1 MVSSWSNPLPIAEQG
16 ATQVVIYTYE
26 GRWIPIMYSCL
37 AEALKFYNQA
47 LLHGAEIFV
56 FPPHL
61 LPRSTQSPDY
71 LSPNKMIDH

>member
-1 MVSSWSNPLPIAEQG
+1 MVSSWSNPLPLAEH
-16 ATQVVIYTYE
+16 AAAQVVIYTYE
-26 GRWIPIMYSCL
+26 GKWIPIMHSCL

-61 LPRSTQSPDY
+61 IPRSFQVLNYHNHIKS
-71 LSPNKMIDH
+71 